1 MKADPGPF
9 ALRWLAVA
17 AVAAVATVCLWHA
30 GAGAGAGSRSVSLLG
45 WDVRHPGP
53 VQRKL
58 QREMRTEIAKGGPAS
73 PADKSIVAGLVH
85 QVDSL
90 QATDRPGARGA
101 RGRSEQLAGTAS
113 KVEAVLK
120 RKAQAR
126 RGTVALTEGGAD
138 DEAYWLLA
146 KDKEGLPVLVII
158 FLVFG
163 FVCMTVGAIFS
174 LVMAVQY
181 DGDADLRPMGPV
193 YYYIIFFVAS
203 VSALVYYSMWSET
216 GVMHVHDGDTERIV
230 FPARYLDWAVTTP
243 LMLVGLGLL
252 GNAALPAI
260 LGMVGCD
267 LIMIGCLYT
276 AAIYA
281 PVHKYFWFGV
291 AVVFFLVLVF
301 LMFQELSKADYG
313 GRVSEYDA
321 DTLRWLTYILVFS
334 WALFPIFWLVG
345 QAGTSEAALDVE
357 VAGIV
362 LADMIAKIAFLL
374 LLVFRLPAEGA
385 AYYPSSRARETLR
398 PSDDAFGG
406 YGTGGTTSGPAGGQG
421 YMTSSAYV

>member
-1 MKADPGPF
+1 MPPLKSWSIV
-9 ALRWLAVA
+9 ALAGAVA
-17 AVAAVATVCLWHA
+17 CVCAWHA
-30 GAGAGAGSRSVSLLG
+30 TIGSEGRRPALLG
-45 WDVRHPGP
+45 WDVHHPTP
-53 VQRKL
+53 EQRKI
-58 QREMRTEIAKGGPAS
+58 QREMQHEIAKGGTAS
-73 PADKSIVAGLVH
+73 PEDKAMVAGLVH
-85 QVDSL
+85 QASASKAIDGS
-90 QATDRPGARGA
+90 GASWGSA
-101 RGRSEQLAGTAS
+101 RGRSQQLAS
-113 KVEAVLK
+113 KVEEVLK
-120 RKAQAR
+120 KKAAAQAR
-126 RGTVALTEGGAD
+126 GMSALTGGGQE

-181 DGDADLRPMGPV
+181 DGDVDLRPMGPV

-216 GVMHVHDGDTERIV
+216 GVMHVHDGETERIV

-260 LGMVGCD
+260 LGMVGSD

-281 PVHKYFWFGV
+281 PVHRYFWFGV

-313 GRVSEYDA
+313 GRVSAYDA

-398 PSDDAFGG
+398 PADDAFGG
-406 YGTGGTTSGPAGGQG
+406 YGSVGGSTAGPTGQG